1 MRKSVHLLNMNFIN
15 QLYKKFLERPK
26 LILVTLIL
34 IFSFSVYNAKNFQLD
49 ASADSLL
56 LENDPDLNYLRSVNE
71 RYSSEEFFV
80 ITYSPKKKINEE
92 SLKELKK
99 FVDEINNIKWVSK
112 SISVL
117 NAPLFE
123 SSDLPLIEKIKNIQ
137 YIVTPGIEINRAL
150 NELKNSPV
158 YKKLIINEDATTF
171 GIVVY
176 IKDNKEYLSALKT
189 NKNFL
194 DKQQNNKL
202 SEKDL
207 KDFEA
212 HNKIL
217 EKLKKEHNKNLE
229 LYNIEIRSHISK
241 YKNIADINLSG
252 IPMIADDLISFV
264 KKDITVFGSGVF
276 IFIII
281 TLWFIFR
288 DIRWVVFPLLS
299 CFLSIAI
306 MVGMLGYLNW
316 KVTVISS
323 NFISL
328 MLILTMEIN
337 IHYVERYKQLQAEFP
352 KKKENYLAYLT
363 TTKIFTP
370 ILYAVLTTAL
380 AFLSFIFCDIKPVID
395 FGWMMTLGLFISLF
409 VSMILLPYLI
419 IKFKPK
425 ATPIH
430 ESKDSKLAEIF
441 ATIALNQ
448 KLLVLAFS
456 SIILILSIYGMT
468 RLKVENSFINYFD
481 KKTEIYQGMKL
492 IDEKLGG
499 TTPLEIILKFKDS
512 DTKNNKNDDDF
523 FQGSDSNEYKDSYWF
538 TNFRV
543 NNIVN
548 VHQYL
553 ETLPEIGKVLSFYS
567 VLQLGEKINDNKKLG
582 PLEMAILY
590 SKLPEDIKRSIVTPY
605 VSIENNEARISL
617 RIIDSN
623 PNLNRKELLIK
634 IQKDLEEKLKLNK
647 DEFKI
652 TGILVIFNNLLQ
664 SLFDSQIKTLG
675 ITFAGIFILLLILFK
690 SLSWSIVAAIPNF
703 TAALFILGSLGL
715 FNIPLDMMT
724 ITIAS
729 ITVGIAIDNSIHYI
743 YRFREEFKIN
753 KNYKKTIEICHK
765 SVGKAIVNASLTIVF
780 GFSILIFSNFIPSI
794 YFGIF
799 TGLAMLTAMTL
810 VLTLMPQLIA
820 IIKPFKNG

>member
-1 MRKSVHLLNMNFIN
+1 MNFIN

-26 LILVTLIL
+26 LILVALII

-71 RYSSEEFFV
+71 RYSSEDFFV
-80 ITYSPKKKINEE
+80 ITYSPKKRINEE

-189 NKNFL
+189 NKIFL
-194 DKQQNNKL
+194 DKQQNSKL

-207 KDFEA
+207 KEFESQ
-212 HNKIL
+212 NKIL

-229 LYNIEIRSHISK
+229 FYNIEIRSHISK

-288 DIRWVVFPLLS
+288 DIRWVIFPLLS

-430 ESKDSKLAEIF
+430 ESKDSKLAQIF
-441 ATIALNQ
+441 ASIALNQ
-448 KLLVLAFS
+448 RLLVLTLS
-456 SIILILSIYGMT
+456 TIILILSIYGMT

-512 DTKNNKNDDDF
+512 DSKSNKNDDDF

-567 VLQLGEKINDNKKLG
+567 ILQLGEKINDNKKLG

-590 SKLPEDIKRSIVTPY
+590 SKLPDDIKKSIVTPY

-743 YRFREEFKIN
+743 YRFREEYKLN

>member
-1 MRKSVHLLNMNFIN
+1 MNFIN

-26 LILVTLIL
+26 LILITLIL
-34 IFSFSVYNAKNFQLD
+34 ILSFSVYNAKNFQLD

-99 FVDEINNIKWVSK
+99 FVDEISNIKWVSK

-123 SSDLPLIEKIKNIQ
+123 SSDQSLIEKIKNIQ

-158 YKKLIINEDATTF
+158 YKRLIINDDATTF

-176 IKDNKEYLSALKT
+176 IKDNKKYLSALKA
-189 NKNFL
+189 NKDFL

-202 SEKDL
+202 SDKDL
-207 KDFEA
+207 NDFET
-212 HNKIL
+212 HKEIL

-276 IFIII
+276 IFILI

-288 DIRWVVFPLLS
+288 DIRWVIFPLLS

-352 KKKENYLAYLT
+352 KKKENYLTYLT

-370 ILYAVLTTAL
+370 ILYAVLTTVL

-430 ESKDSKLAEIF
+430 ESKDSKIAEVF
-441 ATIALNQ
+441 ASIALNHRF
-448 KLLVLAFS
+448 LVMAFS
-456 SIILILSIYGMT
+456 TIILILSIYGMT

-499 TTPLEIILKFKDS
+499 TTPLEIILKFKDT
-512 DTKNNKNDDDF
+512 DKKNSKNDDEF
-523 FQGSDSNEYKDSYWF
+523 FEGSDSSEYKDSYWF

-543 NNIVN
+543 DNIVN
-548 VHQYL
+548 VHKYL
-553 ETLPEIGKVLSFYS
+553 ESLPEIGKVLSFYS

-590 SKLPEDIKRSIVTPY
+590 SKLPDDIKKSIVTPY

-634 IQKDLEEKLKLNK
+634 IQKDLEEKLKLKK

-715 FNIPLDMMT
+715 FNVPLDMMT

-753 KNYKKTIEICHK
+753 KNYKKTIEICHR

-780 GFSILIFSNFIPSI
+780 GFSILILSNFIPSI

>member
-1 MRKSVHLLNMNFIN
+1 MNFIN

-26 LILVTLIL
+26 LILITLIL
-34 IFSFSVYNAKNFQLD
+34 ILSFSVYNAKNFQLD

-370 ILYAVLTTAL
+370 ILYAVLTTAF

-441 ATIALNQ
+441 ASIALNQ

-512 DTKNNKNDDDF
+512 DSKNNKNDDDF

-780 GFSILIFSNFIPSI
+780 GFSILIFSNFIPTI

>member
-1 MRKSVHLLNMNFIN
+1 MNFIN
-15 QLYKKFLERPK
+15 QIYKKLLEKPKFILFL
-26 LILVTLIL
+26 IVLV
-34 IFSFSVYNAKNFQLD
+34 FSFSVYNAKNFQLD

-71 RYSSEEFFV
+71 RYSSEDFFV
-80 ITYSPKKKINEE
+80 ITYSPKKKINNETIQ
-92 SLKELKK
+92 ELKK
-99 FVDEINNIKWVSK
+99 FVNEIDNIQWVSK
-112 SISVL
+112 TISIL

-123 SSDLPLIEKIKNIQ
+123 SSDQPLIEKINNIQ
-137 YIVTPGIEINRAL
+137 YITTPGIEINRAL
-150 NELKNSPV
+150 NELRNSPV
-158 YKKLIINEDATTF
+158 YKRLIINDDATTF
-171 GIVVY
+171 GIVAY
-176 IKDNKEYLSALKT
+176 IKDNKKYLSALEI

-194 DKQQNNKL
+194 DKQKNKKL
-202 SEKDL
+202 SD
-207 KDFEA
+207 KDFKEFEK
-212 HNKIL
+212 HKLVL
-217 EKLKKEHNKNLE
+217 EQLKREQNKNLE

-276 IFIII
+276 VFIII

-288 DIRWVVFPLLS
+288 DIRWVIFPLLC
-299 CFLSIAI
+299 CFLSISI

-352 KKKENYLAYLT
+352 KKKENFLTYLT
-363 TTKIFTP
+363 TTKILTP

-395 FGWMMTLGLFISLF
+395 FGLMMTLGLFISLF

-425 ATPIH
+425 ASPVH
-430 ESKDSKLAEIF
+430 KSKESKIAKFFE
-441 ATIALNQ
+441 TIAINQ
-448 KLLVLAFS
+448 KFLVLTFS
-456 SIILILSIYGMT
+456 SIIFILSIYGMT

-481 KKTEIYQGMKL
+481 KNTEIYKGMKL

-499 TTPLEIILKFKDS
+499 TTPLDIILKFKES
-512 DTKNNKNDDDF
+512 ESKSTFADDEF
-523 FQGSDSNEYKDSYWF
+523 FQGSSSDEYKDSYWF
-538 TNFRV
+538 TNFRI

-548 VHQYL
+548 VHKYL

-567 VLQLGEKINDNKKLG
+567 VLQLGEKLNDNKKLG
-582 PLEMAILY
+582 PLEMAILH
-590 SKLPEDIKRSIVTPY
+590 SKLPEDIKKNIITPY
-605 VSIENNEARISL
+605 ISIDDNEARISL

-623 PNLNRKELLIK
+623 PELNRKELLIK
-634 IQKDLEEKLKLNK
+634 IQKDLEEKLQLKK
-647 DEFKI
+647 EEFKI

-675 ITFAGIFILLLILFK
+675 ITFAGIFLLLLILFK
-690 SLSWSIVAAIPNF
+690 SFWWSVVAAIPNF
-703 TAALFILGSLGL
+703 TSALFILGSLGL

-729 ITVGIAIDNSIHYI
+729 ISVGIAIDNSIHYI

-753 KNYKKTIEICHK
+753 KNYNRTIQICHRT
-765 SVGKAIVNASLTIVF
+765 VGKAIVNASLTIVF
-780 GFSILIFSNFIPSI
+780 GFSILILSNFIPSI

-810 VLTLMPQLIA
+810 VLTLMPQLIL

>member
-1 MRKSVHLLNMNFIN
+1 MNFIN

-26 LILVTLIL
+26 LILITLIL
-34 IFSFSVYNAKNFQLD
+34 LFSFSIYNAKNFQLD

-71 RYSSEEFFV
+71 RYLSEDFFV

-112 SISVL
+112 TISVL

-123 SSDLPLIEKIKNIQ
+123 SSDQPLIEKINNIQ

-158 YKKLIINEDATTF
+158 YKRLIINDDATTF

-176 IKDNKEYLSALKT
+176 IKDNKKYLSALKT
-189 NKNFL
+189 NKDFL
-194 DKQQNNKL
+194 DKQQDNKL

-207 KDFEA
+207 KEFEN
-212 HNKIL
+212 HKEIL

-229 LYNIEIRSHISK
+229 IYNIEIRSQISK

-276 IFIII
+276 IFILI

-288 DIRWVVFPLLS
+288 DVRWVIFPLLS

-337 IHYVERYKQLQAEFP
+337 IHYVERYKQLQTEFP
-352 KKKENYLAYLT
+352 KKKENYLTYLT

-370 ILYAVLTTAL
+370 ILYAVLTTVL

-425 ATPIH
+425 ATPMH
-430 ESKDSKLAEIF
+430 ESKDSKLAKLF
-441 ATIALNQ
+441 AIIALNHRF
-448 KLLVLAFS
+448 LVLAFS
-456 SIILILSIYGMT
+456 TIILILSIYGMT

-499 TTPLEIILKFKDS
+499 TTPLEIILKFKDL
-512 DTKNNKNDDDF
+512 DNKNTKNDDDF

-548 VHQYL
+548 VHKYL
-553 ETLPEIGKVLSFYS
+553 ESLPEIGKVLSFYS

-590 SKLPEDIKRSIVTPY
+590 SKLPEDIKKSIVTPY

-634 IQKDLEEKLKLNK
+634 IQKDLEEKLKLKK

-652 TGILVIFNNLLQ
+652 TGVLVIFNNLLQ

-675 ITFAGIFILLLILFK
+675 ITFGGIFILLLILFK

-715 FNIPLDMMT
+715 FNVPLDMMT

-780 GFSILIFSNFIPSI
+780 GFSILILSNFIPSI

>member
-1 MRKSVHLLNMNFIN
+1 MNFIN

-26 LILVTLIL
+26 LILITLIL
-34 IFSFSVYNAKNFQLD
+34 LFSFSIYNAKNFQLD

-71 RYSSEEFFV
+71 RYLSEDFFV

-92 SLKELKK
+92 SLKEIKK

-112 SISVL
+112 TISVL

-123 SSDLPLIEKIKNIQ
+123 SSDQPLIEKINNIQ

-158 YKKLIINEDATTF
+158 YKRLIINDDATTF

-176 IKDNKEYLSALKT
+176 IKDNKKYLSALKT
-189 NKNFL
+189 NKDFL

-207 KDFEA
+207 KEFEN
-212 HNKIL
+212 HKEIL

-229 LYNIEIRSHISK
+229 IYNIEIRSQISK

-276 IFIII
+276 IFILI

-288 DIRWVVFPLLS
+288 DIRWVIFPLLS

-337 IHYVERYKQLQAEFP
+337 IHYVERYKQLQTEFP
-352 KKKENYLAYLT
+352 KKKENYLTYLT

-370 ILYAVLTTAL
+370 ILYAVLTTVL

-425 ATPIH
+425 ATPMH
-430 ESKDSKLAEIF
+430 ESKDSKLAKLF
-441 ATIALNQ
+441 AIIALNHRF
-448 KLLVLAFS
+448 LVLAFS
-456 SIILILSIYGMT
+456 TIILILSIYGMT

-499 TTPLEIILKFKDS
+499 TTPLEIILKFKDL
-512 DTKNNKNDDDF
+512 DNKNTKNDDDF

-548 VHQYL
+548 VHKYL
-553 ETLPEIGKVLSFYS
+553 ESLPEIGKVLSFYS

-590 SKLPEDIKRSIVTPY
+590 SKLPEDIKKSIVTPY

-634 IQKDLEEKLKLNK
+634 IQKDLEEKLKLKK

-652 TGILVIFNNLLQ
+652 TGVLVIFNNLLQ

-675 ITFAGIFILLLILFK
+675 ITFGGIFILLLILFK

-715 FNIPLDMMT
+715 FNVPLDMMT

-780 GFSILIFSNFIPSI
+780 GFSILILSNFIPSI

>member
-1 MRKSVHLLNMNFIN
+1 MNFIN

-26 LILVTLIL
+26 LILIALIL

-92 SLKELKK
+92 SLKELRK

-189 NKNFL
+189 NKIFL
-194 DKQQNNKL
+194 DKQQNSKL

-207 KDFEA
+207 KEFESQ
-212 HNKIL
+212 NKIL

-229 LYNIEIRSHISK
+229 FYNIEIRSHILK

-288 DIRWVVFPLLS
+288 DIRWVIFPLLS
-299 CFLSIAI
+299 CLLSIAI

-323 NFISL
+323 NFISI

-352 KKKENYLAYLT
+352 KKKENYLTYLT

-380 AFLSFIFCDIKPVID
+380 AFLSLIFCDIKPVID

-430 ESKDSKLAEIF
+430 ESKESKLAEIF
-441 ATIALNQ
+441 SSIALNQ
-448 KLLVLAFS
+448 RFLVLAFS
-456 SIILILSIYGMT
+456 TIILILSIYGLT
-468 RLKVENSFINYFD
+468 KLKVENSFINYFD

-512 DTKNNKNDDDF
+512 DSKSNKNDDDF
-523 FQGSDSNEYKDSYWF
+523 FQDSDSNEYKDSYWF

-590 SKLPEDIKRSIVTPY
+590 SKLPDDIKKSIVTPY

-634 IQKDLEEKLKLNK
+634 IQKDLEEKLNLNK

-729 ITVGIAIDNSIHYI
+729 ISVGIAIDNSIHYI

>member
-1 MRKSVHLLNMNFIN
+1 MNFIN

-26 LILVTLIL
+26 LILITLIL

-56 LENDPDLNYLRSVNE
+56 LENDPDLNYLRSINE

-92 SLKELKK
+92 SLKELRK

-137 YIVTPGIEINRAL
+137 YIITPGIEINRAL

-189 NKNFL
+189 NKIFL
-194 DKQQNNKL
+194 DKQQNSKL

-207 KDFEA
+207 KEFESQ
-212 HNKIL
+212 NKIL

-229 LYNIEIRSHISK
+229 FYNIEIRSHISK

-252 IPMIADDLISFV
+252 IPMIADDLITFV

-352 KKKENYLAYLT
+352 KKKESYLAYLT

-430 ESKDSKLAEIF
+430 QSKDSKIAEIF
-441 ATIALNQ
+441 ASIAINQ
-448 KLLVLAFS
+448 RVLVLAFS
-456 SIILILSIYGMT
+456 TIILILSIYGMT

-499 TTPLEIILKFKDS
+499 TTPLEIILKFKDTDS
-512 DTKNNKNDDDF
+512 KNNKSDDDF

-543 NNIVN
+543 NKIVN

-590 SKLPEDIKRSIVTPY
+590 SKLPDDIKKSIVTPY

-634 IQKDLEEKLKLNK
+634 IQKDLEEKLNLNK

-729 ITVGIAIDNSIHYI
+729 ISVGIAIDNSIHYI

>member
-1 MRKSVHLLNMNFIN
+1 MN
-15 QLYKKFLERPK
+15 
-26 LILVTLIL
+26 
-34 IFSFSVYNAKNFQLD
+34 
-49 ASADSLL
+49 
-56 LENDPDLNYLRSVNE
+56 
-71 RYSSEEFFV
+71 
-80 ITYSPKKKINEE
+80 
-92 SLKELKK
+92 
-99 FVDEINNIKWVSK
+99 
-112 SISVL
+112 
-117 NAPLFE
+117 
-123 SSDLPLIEKIKNIQ
+123 
-137 YIVTPGIEINRAL
+137 
-150 NELKNSPV
+150 
-158 YKKLIINEDATTF
+158 
-171 GIVVY
+171 
-176 IKDNKEYLSALKT
+176 
-189 NKNFL
+189 
-194 DKQQNNKL
+194 
-202 SEKDL
+202 
-207 KDFEA
+207 DFET
-212 HNKIL
+212 HKEIL

-276 IFIII
+276 IFILI

-288 DIRWVVFPLLS
+288 DIRWVIFPLLS

-352 KKKENYLAYLT
+352 KKKENYLTYLT

-370 ILYAVLTTAL
+370 ILYAVLTTVL

-430 ESKDSKLAEIF
+430 ESKDSKIAEVF
-441 ATIALNQ
+441 ASIALNHRF
-448 KLLVLAFS
+448 LVMAFS
-456 SIILILSIYGMT
+456 TIVLILSIYGMT

-512 DTKNNKNDDDF
+512 DKKSTKNDDDF

-548 VHQYL
+548 VHKYL
-553 ETLPEIGKVLSFYS
+553 ESLPEIGKVLSFYS

-590 SKLPEDIKRSIVTPY
+590 SKLPDDIKKTIVTPY

-634 IQKDLEEKLKLNK
+634 IQKDLEEKLKLKK

-652 TGILVIFNNLLQ
+652 TGVLVIFNNLLQ

-715 FNIPLDMMT
+715 FNVPLDMMT

-753 KNYKKTIEICHK
+753 KNYKKTIEICHR

-780 GFSILIFSNFIPSI
+780 GFSILILSNFIPSI

>member
-1 MRKSVHLLNMNFIN
+1 MNFIN
-15 QLYKKFLERPK
+15 QIYKKLLEKPKFILFL
-26 LILVTLIL
+26 IVLV
-34 IFSFSVYNAKNFQLD
+34 FSFSVYNAKNFQLD

-71 RYSSEEFFV
+71 RYSSEDFFV
-80 ITYSPKKKINEE
+80 ITYSPKKKINNETIQ
-92 SLKELKK
+92 ELKK
-99 FVDEINNIKWVSK
+99 FVNEIDNIQWVSK
-112 SISVL
+112 TISIL

-123 SSDLPLIEKIKNIQ
+123 SSDQPLIEKINNIQ
-137 YIVTPGIEINRAL
+137 YITTPGIEINRAL
-150 NELKNSPV
+150 NELRNSPV
-158 YKKLIINEDATTF
+158 YKRLIINDDATTF
-171 GIVVY
+171 GIVAY
-176 IKDNKEYLSALKT
+176 IKDNKKYLSALEI

-194 DKQQNNKL
+194 DKQKNKKL
-202 SEKDL
+202 SD
-207 KDFEA
+207 KDFKEFEK
-212 HNKIL
+212 HKLVL
-217 EKLKKEHNKNLE
+217 EQLKREQNKNLE

-276 IFIII
+276 VFIII

-288 DIRWVVFPLLS
+288 DIRWVIFPLLS
-299 CFLSIAI
+299 CFLSISI

-352 KKKENYLAYLT
+352 KKKENFLTYLT
-363 TTKIFTP
+363 TTKILTP

-395 FGWMMTLGLFISLF
+395 FGLMMTLGLFISLF

-425 ATPIH
+425 ASPVH
-430 ESKDSKLAEIF
+430 KSKESKIAKFFE
-441 ATIALNQ
+441 TIAINQ
-448 KLLVLAFS
+448 KFLVLTFS
-456 SIILILSIYGMT
+456 SIIFILSIYGMT

-481 KKTEIYQGMKL
+481 KNTEIYKGLKL

-499 TTPLEIILKFKDS
+499 TTPLDIILKFKES
-512 DTKNNKNDDDF
+512 ESKSTFADDEF
-523 FQGSDSNEYKDSYWF
+523 FQGSSSDEYKDSYWF
-538 TNFRV
+538 TNFRI

-548 VHQYL
+548 VHKYL

-567 VLQLGEKINDNKKLG
+567 VLQLGEKLNDNKKLG
-582 PLEMAILY
+582 PLEMAILH
-590 SKLPEDIKRSIVTPY
+590 SKLPEDIKKNIITPY
-605 VSIENNEARISL
+605 ISIDDNEARISL

-623 PNLNRKELLIK
+623 PELNRKELLIK
-634 IQKDLEEKLKLNK
+634 IQKDLEEKLQLKK
-647 DEFKI
+647 EEFKI

-675 ITFAGIFILLLILFK
+675 ITFAGIFLLLLILFK
-690 SLSWSIVAAIPNF
+690 SFWWSVVAAIPNF

-729 ITVGIAIDNSIHYI
+729 ISVGIAIDNSIHYI

-753 KNYKKTIEICHK
+753 KNYNRTIQICHRT
-765 SVGKAIVNASLTIVF
+765 VGKAIVNASLTIVF
-780 GFSILIFSNFIPSI
+780 GFSILILSNFIPSI

-810 VLTLMPQLIA
+810 VLTLMPQLIL

>member
-1 MRKSVHLLNMNFIN
+1 MNFIN

-80 ITYSPKKKINEE
+80 ITYSPKKKINAE

-150 NELKNSPV
+150 DELKNSPV

-189 NKNFL
+189 NKDFL

-229 LYNIEIRSHISK
+229 FYNIKIRSHISK

-288 DIRWVVFPLLS
+288 DIRWVIFPLLS
-299 CFLSIAI
+299 CLLSIAI

-323 NFISL
+323 NFISI

-352 KKKENYLAYLT
+352 KKKENYLTYLT

-380 AFLSFIFCDIKPVID
+380 AFLSLIFCDIKPVID

-430 ESKDSKLAEIF
+430 ESKESKLAQIF
-441 ATIALNQ
+441 CSIGLNQ
-448 KLLVLAFS
+448 RFLVLAFS
-456 SIILILSIYGMT
+456 SIILILSIYGLT

-512 DTKNNKNDDDF
+512 DSKSNKNDDDF

-590 SKLPEDIKRSIVTPY
+590 SKLPDDIKKSIVTPY

-675 ITFAGIFILLLILFK
+675 ITFAGIFILLIILFK

-743 YRFREEFKIN
+743 YRFREEYKLN

>member
-1 MRKSVHLLNMNFIN
+1 MNFIN
-15 QLYKKFLERPK
+15 QIYKKLLEKPKFILFL
-26 LILVTLIL
+26 IVLV
-34 IFSFSVYNAKNFQLD
+34 FSFSVYNAKNFQLD

-71 RYSSEEFFV
+71 RYSSEDFFV
-80 ITYSPKKKINEE
+80 ITYSPKKKINNETIQ
-92 SLKELKK
+92 ELKK
-99 FVDEINNIKWVSK
+99 FVNEIDNIQWVSK
-112 SISVL
+112 TISIL

-123 SSDLPLIEKIKNIQ
+123 SSDQPLIEKINNIQ
-137 YIVTPGIEINRAL
+137 YITTPGIEINRAL
-150 NELKNSPV
+150 NELRNSPV
-158 YKKLIINEDATTF
+158 YKRLIINDDATTF
-171 GIVVY
+171 GIVAY
-176 IKDNKEYLSALKT
+176 IKDNKKYLSALEI

-194 DKQQNNKL
+194 DKQKNKKL
-202 SEKDL
+202 SD
-207 KDFEA
+207 KDFKEFEK
-212 HNKIL
+212 HKLVL
-217 EKLKKEHNKNLE
+217 EQLKREQNKNLE

-276 IFIII
+276 VFIII

-288 DIRWVVFPLLS
+288 DIRWVIFPLLS
-299 CFLSIAI
+299 CFLSISI

-352 KKKENYLAYLT
+352 KKKENFLTYLT
-363 TTKIFTP
+363 TTKILTP

-395 FGWMMTLGLFISLF
+395 FGLMMTLGLFISLF

-425 ATPIH
+425 ASPIH
-430 ESKDSKLAEIF
+430 KSKESKIAKFFE
-441 ATIALNQ
+441 TIAINQ
-448 KLLVLAFS
+448 KFLVLTFS
-456 SIILILSIYGMT
+456 SIIFILSIYGMT

-481 KKTEIYQGMKL
+481 KNTEIYKGMKL

-499 TTPLEIILKFKDS
+499 TTPLDIILKFKES
-512 DTKNNKNDDDF
+512 ESKSTFADDEF
-523 FQGSDSNEYKDSYWF
+523 FQGSSSDEYKDSYWF
-538 TNFRV
+538 TNFRI

-548 VHQYL
+548 VHKYL

-567 VLQLGEKINDNKKLG
+567 VLQLGEKLNDNKKLG
-582 PLEMAILY
+582 PLEMAILH
-590 SKLPEDIKRSIVTPY
+590 SKLPEDIKKNIITPY
-605 VSIENNEARISL
+605 ISIDDNEARISL

-623 PNLNRKELLIK
+623 PELNRKELLIK
-634 IQKDLEEKLKLNK
+634 IQKDLEEKLQLKK
-647 DEFKI
+647 EEFKI

-675 ITFAGIFILLLILFK
+675 ITFAGIFLLLLILFK
-690 SLSWSIVAAIPNF
+690 SFWWSVVAAIPNF

-729 ITVGIAIDNSIHYI
+729 ISVGIAIDNSIHYI

-753 KNYKKTIEICHK
+753 KNYNRTIQICHRT
-765 SVGKAIVNASLTIVF
+765 VGKAIVNASLTIVF
-780 GFSILIFSNFIPSI
+780 GFSILILSNFIPSI

-810 VLTLMPQLIA
+810 VLTLMPQLIL

>member
-1 MRKSVHLLNMNFIN
+1 MNFIN

-26 LILVTLIL
+26 LILITLIL
-34 IFSFSVYNAKNFQLD
+34 LFSFSIYNAKNFQLD

-71 RYSSEEFFV
+71 RYLSEDFFV

-112 SISVL
+112 TISVL

-123 SSDLPLIEKIKNIQ
+123 SSDQPLIEKINNIQ

-158 YKKLIINEDATTF
+158 YKRLIINDDATTF

-176 IKDNKEYLSALKT
+176 IKDNKKYLSALKT
-189 NKNFL
+189 NKDFL

-207 KDFEA
+207 KEFEN
-212 HNKIL
+212 HKEIL

-229 LYNIEIRSHISK
+229 IYNIEIRSQISK

-276 IFIII
+276 IFILI

-288 DIRWVVFPLLS
+288 DVRWVIFPLLS

-337 IHYVERYKQLQAEFP
+337 IHYVERYKQLQTEFP
-352 KKKENYLAYLT
+352 KKKENYLTYLT

-370 ILYAVLTTAL
+370 ILYAVLTTVL

-425 ATPIH
+425 ATPMH
-430 ESKDSKLAEIF
+430 ESKDSKLAKIF
-441 ATIALNQ
+441 ASIALNHRF
-448 KLLVLAFS
+448 LVLAFS
-456 SIILILSIYGMT
+456 TIILILSIYGMT

-499 TTPLEIILKFKDS
+499 TTPLEIILKFKDL
-512 DTKNNKNDDDF
+512 DNKNTKNDDDF

-548 VHQYL
+548 VHKYL
-553 ETLPEIGKVLSFYS
+553 ESLPEIGKVLSFYS

-590 SKLPEDIKRSIVTPY
+590 SKLPEDIKKSIVTPY

-634 IQKDLEEKLKLNK
+634 IQKDLEEKLKLKK

-652 TGILVIFNNLLQ
+652 TGVLVIFNNLLQ

-675 ITFAGIFILLLILFK
+675 ITFGGIFILLLILFK

-715 FNIPLDMMT
+715 FNVPLDMMT

-753 KNYKKTIEICHK
+753 KNYKKTIEICHR

-780 GFSILIFSNFIPSI
+780 GFSILILSNFIPSI

>member
-1 MRKSVHLLNMNFIN
+1 MNFIN
-15 QLYKKFLERPK
+15 QIYKKLLEKPKFILFL
-26 LILVTLIL
+26 IVLV
-34 IFSFSVYNAKNFQLD
+34 FSFSVYNAKNFQLD

-71 RYSSEEFFV
+71 RYSSEDFFV
-80 ITYSPKKKINEE
+80 ITYSPKKKINNETIQ
-92 SLKELKK
+92 ELKK
-99 FVDEINNIKWVSK
+99 FVNEIDNILWVSK
-112 SISVL
+112 TISIL

-123 SSDLPLIEKIKNIQ
+123 SSDQPLIEKINNIQ
-137 YIVTPGIEINRAL
+137 YITTPGIEINRAL
-150 NELKNSPV
+150 NELRNSPV
-158 YKKLIINEDATTF
+158 YKRLIINDDATTF
-171 GIVVY
+171 GIVAY
-176 IKDNKEYLSALKT
+176 IKDNKKYLSALEI

-194 DKQQNNKL
+194 DKQKNKKL
-202 SEKDL
+202 SD
-207 KDFEA
+207 KDFKEFEK
-212 HNKIL
+212 HKLVL
-217 EKLKKEHNKNLE
+217 EQLKREQNKNLE

-276 IFIII
+276 VFIII

-288 DIRWVVFPLLS
+288 DIRWVIFPLLS
-299 CFLSIAI
+299 CFLSISI

-352 KKKENYLAYLT
+352 KKKENFLTYLT
-363 TTKIFTP
+363 TTKILTP

-395 FGWMMTLGLFISLF
+395 FGLMMTLGLFISLF

-425 ATPIH
+425 ASPVH
-430 ESKDSKLAEIF
+430 KSKESKIAKFFE
-441 ATIALNQ
+441 TIAINQ
-448 KLLVLAFS
+448 KFLVLTFS
-456 SIILILSIYGMT
+456 SIIFILSIYGMT

-481 KKTEIYQGMKL
+481 KNTEIYKGMKL

-499 TTPLEIILKFKDS
+499 TTPLDIILKFKES
-512 DTKNNKNDDDF
+512 ESKSTFADDEF
-523 FQGSDSNEYKDSYWF
+523 FQGSSSDEYKDSYWF
-538 TNFRV
+538 TNFRI

-548 VHQYL
+548 VHKYL

-567 VLQLGEKINDNKKLG
+567 VLQLGEKLNDNKKLG
-582 PLEMAILY
+582 PLEMAILH
-590 SKLPEDIKRSIVTPY
+590 SKLPEDIKKNIITPY
-605 VSIENNEARISL
+605 ISIDDNEARISL

-623 PNLNRKELLIK
+623 PELNRKELLIK
-634 IQKDLEEKLKLNK
+634 IQKDLEEKLQLKK
-647 DEFKI
+647 EEFKI

-675 ITFAGIFILLLILFK
+675 ITFAGIFLLLLILFK
-690 SLSWSIVAAIPNF
+690 SFWWSVVAAIPNF

-729 ITVGIAIDNSIHYI
+729 ISVGIAIDNSIHYI

-753 KNYKKTIEICHK
+753 KNYNRTIQICHRT
-765 SVGKAIVNASLTIVF
+765 VGKAIVNASLTIVF
-780 GFSILIFSNFIPSI
+780 GFSILILSNFIPSI

-810 VLTLMPQLIA
+810 VLTLMPQLIL

>member
-1 MRKSVHLLNMNFIN
+1 MNFIN
-15 QLYKKFLERPK
+15 QLYKKFLEKPK
-26 LILVTLIL
+26 LILITLIL
-34 IFSFSVYNAKNFQLD
+34 LFSFSIYNAKNFQLD

-80 ITYSPKKKINEE
+80 ITYTPKKKINEE
-92 SLKELKK
+92 SLGELKK

-123 SSDLPLIEKIKNIQ
+123 SSDQPLIEKIKNIQ

-158 YKKLIINEDATTF
+158 YKRLIINDDASTF

-207 KDFEA
+207 KDFDSHKE
-212 HNKIL
+212 IL

-276 IFIII
+276 IFILI

-288 DIRWVVFPLLS
+288 DVRWVIFPLLS

-352 KKKENYLAYLT
+352 KKKESYLAYLT

-409 VSMILLPYLI
+409 ISMILLPYLI

-441 ATIALNQ
+441 ASIAINQ
-448 KLLVLAFS
+448 KFLVLAFS
-456 SIILILSIYGMT
+456 TVILILSIYGMT

-499 TTPLEIILKFKDS
+499 TTPLEIILKFKDAEN
-512 DTKNNKNDDDF
+512 KNNKNDDDF
-523 FQGSDSNEYKDSYWF
+523 FQGSDSDEYKDSYWF

-548 VHQYL
+548 VHKYL
-553 ETLPEIGKVLSFYS
+553 ESLPEIGKVLSFYS
-567 VLQLGEKINDNKKLG
+567 ILQLGEKINDNKKLG

-590 SKLPEDIKRSIVTPY
+590 SKLPDDIKKSIVTPY
-605 VSIENNEARISL
+605 VSIENNEARVSL

-634 IQKDLEEKLKLNK
+634 IQKDLEEKLNLKK
-647 DEFKI
+647 EEFKI

-743 YRFREEFKIN
+743 YRFREEFKLN
-753 KNYKKTIEICHK
+753 KNYKKTVQICHRT
-765 SVGKAIVNASLTIVF
+765 VGKAIVNASLTIVF
-780 GFSILIFSNFIPSI
+780 GFSILILSNFIPSI

-810 VLTLMPQLIA
+810 VLTLMPQLIS

>member
-1 MRKSVHLLNMNFIN
+1 MNFIN

-26 LILVTLIL
+26 LILIALIL

-92 SLKELKK
+92 SLKELRK

-176 IKDNKEYLSALKT
+176 IKDNKEYLSALKA
-189 NKNFL
+189 NKIFL
-194 DKQQNNKL
+194 DKQQNSKL

-207 KDFEA
+207 KEFESQ
-212 HNKIL
+212 NKIL

-229 LYNIEIRSHISK
+229 FYNIEIRSHISK

-299 CFLSIAI
+299 CLLSIAI

-323 NFISL
+323 NFISI

-352 KKKENYLAYLT
+352 KKKENYLTYLT

-380 AFLSFIFCDIKPVID
+380 AFLSLIFCDIKPVID

-430 ESKDSKLAEIF
+430 ESKESKLAEIF
-441 ATIALNQ
+441 SSIALNQ
-448 KLLVLAFS
+448 RFLVLAFS
-456 SIILILSIYGMT
+456 TIILILSIYGLT
-468 RLKVENSFINYFD
+468 KLKVENSFINYFD

-512 DTKNNKNDDDF
+512 DSKSNKNDDDF
-523 FQGSDSNEYKDSYWF
+523 FQDSDSNEYKDSYWF

-590 SKLPEDIKRSIVTPY
+590 SKLPDDIKKSIVTPY

-634 IQKDLEEKLKLNK
+634 IQKDLEEKLNLNK

-729 ITVGIAIDNSIHYI
+729 ISVGIAIDNSIHYI

>member
-1 MRKSVHLLNMNFIN
+1 MNFIN

-80 ITYSPKKKINEE
+80 ITYSPKKKVNAE

-150 NELKNSPV
+150 DELKNSPV

-189 NKNFL
+189 NKDFL

-229 LYNIEIRSHISK
+229 FYNIEIRSHISK

-252 IPMIADDLISFV
+252 IPMIADDLISFI

-288 DIRWVVFPLLS
+288 DIRWVIFPLLS
-299 CFLSIAI
+299 CLLSIAI

-323 NFISL
+323 NFISI

-352 KKKENYLAYLT
+352 KKKENYLTYLT

-380 AFLSFIFCDIKPVID
+380 AFLSLIFCDIKPVID

-430 ESKDSKLAEIF
+430 ESKESKLAEIF
-441 ATIALNQ
+441 SSIALNQ
-448 KLLVLAFS
+448 RFLVLAFS
-456 SIILILSIYGMT
+456 TIILILSIYGLT
-468 RLKVENSFINYFD
+468 KLKVENSFINYFD

-512 DTKNNKNDDDF
+512 DSKSNKNDDDF
-523 FQGSDSNEYKDSYWF
+523 FQDSDSNEYKDSYWF

-590 SKLPEDIKRSIVTPY
+590 SKLPDDIKKSIVTPY

-634 IQKDLEEKLKLNK
+634 IQKDLEEKLNLNK

-729 ITVGIAIDNSIHYI
+729 ISVGIAIDNSIHYI

>member
-1 MRKSVHLLNMNFIN
+1 MNFIN
-15 QLYKKFLERPK
+15 LLYKKFLERPK
-26 LILVTLIL
+26 LILITIIL

-56 LENDPDLNYLRSVNE
+56 LENDPDLNYLRAVNE

-123 SSDLPLIEKIKNIQ
+123 SSDQPLIEKIKNIQ

-158 YKKLIINEDATTF
+158 YKRLIINDDATTF

-207 KDFEA
+207 KDFEL
-212 HNKIL
+212 HKEIL

-229 LYNIEIRSHISK
+229 LYNIQIRSHISK

-276 IFIII
+276 IFILI

-288 DIRWVVFPLLS
+288 DIRWVIFPLLS

-370 ILYAVLTTAL
+370 ILYAVLTTVL

-441 ATIALNQ
+441 ASIAINQ
-448 KLLVLAFS
+448 KFLVLAFS
-456 SIILILSIYGMT
+456 TIILLLSIYGMT
-468 RLKVENSFINYFD
+468 KLKVENSFINYFD

-499 TTPLEIILKFKDS
+499 TTPLEIILKFKDVEN
-512 DTKNNKNDDDF
+512 KNNKNDDDF

-548 VHQYL
+548 VHKYL
-553 ETLPEIGKVLSFYS
+553 ESLPEIGKVLSFYS
-567 VLQLGEKINDNKKLG
+567 ILQLGEKINDNKKLG
-582 PLEMAILY
+582 PLEMAIMHT
-590 SKLPEDIKRSIVTPY
+590 KLPDDIKKSIVTPY

-634 IQKDLEEKLKLNK
+634 IQKDLEEKLNLKK

-652 TGILVIFNNLLQ
+652 TGVLVIFNNLLQ

-715 FNIPLDMMT
+715 FNVPLDMMT

-743 YRFREEFKIN
+743 YRFREEFKVN
-753 KNYKKTIEICHK
+753 KNYKKTIQICHR
-765 SVGKAIVNASLTIVF
+765 SVGKAIINASLTIVF
-780 GFSILIFSNFIPSI
+780 GFSILILSNFIPSI

>member
-1 MRKSVHLLNMNFIN
+1 MNFIN

-80 ITYSPKKKINEE
+80 ITYSPKKKVNAE

-150 NELKNSPV
+150 DELKNSPV

-189 NKNFL
+189 NKDFL

-229 LYNIEIRSHISK
+229 FYNIEIRSHISK

-352 KKKENYLAYLT
+352 KKKENYLTYLT

-441 ATIALNQ
+441 ASIALNQ
-448 KLLVLAFS
+448 RLLVLTLS
-456 SIILILSIYGMT
+456 TIILILSIYGLT

-512 DTKNNKNDDDF
+512 DSKSNKSDDDF

-590 SKLPEDIKRSIVTPY
+590 SKLPDDIKKSIVTPY

-743 YRFREEFKIN
+743 YRFREEYKLN

>member
-1 MRKSVHLLNMNFIN
+1 MNFIN

-80 ITYSPKKKINEE
+80 ITYSPKKKVNAE

-150 NELKNSPV
+150 DELKNSPV

-176 IKDNKEYLSALKT
+176 IKDNKEYLSALKK
-189 NKNFL
+189 NKDFL

-207 KDFEA
+207 KEFEA

-229 LYNIEIRSHISK
+229 FYNIEIRSHISK

-441 ATIALNQ
+441 ASIALNQ

-456 SIILILSIYGMT
+456 TIILILSIYGMT

-512 DTKNNKNDDDF
+512 DSKNNKNDDDF

-553 ETLPEIGKVLSFYS
+553 ESLPEIGKVLSFYS
-567 VLQLGEKINDNKKLG
+567 ILQLGEKINDNKKLG

-743 YRFREEFKIN
+743 YRFREEFKIS

-780 GFSILIFSNFIPSI
+780 GFSILIFSNFIPTI

>member
-1 MRKSVHLLNMNFIN
+1 
-15 QLYKKFLERPK
+15 
-26 LILVTLIL
+26 
-34 IFSFSVYNAKNFQLD
+34 
-49 ASADSLL
+49 
-56 LENDPDLNYLRSVNE
+56 
-71 RYSSEEFFV
+71 
-80 ITYSPKKKINEE
+80 
-92 SLKELKK
+92 
-99 FVDEINNIKWVSK
+99 
-112 SISVL
+112 
-117 NAPLFE
+117 
-123 SSDLPLIEKIKNIQ
+123 
-137 YIVTPGIEINRAL
+137 
-150 NELKNSPV
+150 
-158 YKKLIINEDATTF
+158 
-171 GIVVY
+171 
-176 IKDNKEYLSALKT
+176 
-189 NKNFL
+189 
-194 DKQQNNKL
+194 
-202 SEKDL
+202 
-207 KDFEA
+207 
-212 HNKIL
+212 
-217 EKLKKEHNKNLE
+217 
-229 LYNIEIRSHISK
+229 
-241 YKNIADINLSG
+241 
-252 IPMIADDLISFV
+252 MIADDLISFV

-276 IFIII
+276 IFILI

-288 DIRWVVFPLLS
+288 DVRWVIFPLLS

-337 IHYVERYKQLQAEFP
+337 IHYVERYKQLQTEFP
-352 KKKENYLAYLT
+352 KKKENYLTYLT

-370 ILYAVLTTAL
+370 ILYAVLTTVL

-425 ATPIH
+425 ATPMH
-430 ESKDSKLAEIF
+430 ESKDSKLAKLF
-441 ATIALNQ
+441 AIIALNHRF
-448 KLLVLAFS
+448 LVLAFS
-456 SIILILSIYGMT
+456 TIILILSIYGMT

-499 TTPLEIILKFKDS
+499 TTPLEIILKFKDL
-512 DTKNNKNDDDF
+512 DNKNTKNDDDF

-548 VHQYL
+548 VHKYL
-553 ETLPEIGKVLSFYS
+553 ESLPEIGKVLSFYS

-590 SKLPEDIKRSIVTPY
+590 SKLPEDIKKSIVTPY

-634 IQKDLEEKLKLNK
+634 IQKDLEEKLKLKK

-652 TGILVIFNNLLQ
+652 TGVLVIFNNLLQ

-675 ITFAGIFILLLILFK
+675 ITFGGIFILLLILFK

-715 FNIPLDMMT
+715 FNVPLDMMT

-780 GFSILIFSNFIPSI
+780 GFSILILSNFIPSI

>member
-1 MRKSVHLLNMNFIN
+1 MNFIN
-15 QLYKKFLERPK
+15 QIYKKLLEKPKFILFL
-26 LILVTLIL
+26 IVLV
-34 IFSFSVYNAKNFQLD
+34 FSFSVYNAKNFQLD

-71 RYSSEEFFV
+71 RYSSEDFFV
-80 ITYSPKKKINEE
+80 ITYSPKKKINNETIQ
-92 SLKELKK
+92 ELKK
-99 FVDEINNIKWVSK
+99 FVNEIDNIRWVSK
-112 SISVL
+112 TISIL

-123 SSDLPLIEKIKNIQ
+123 SSDQPLIEKINNIQ
-137 YIVTPGIEINRAL
+137 YITTPGIEINRAL
-150 NELKNSPV
+150 NELRNSPV
-158 YKKLIINEDATTF
+158 YKRLIINDDATTF
-171 GIVVY
+171 GIVAY
-176 IKDNKEYLSALKT
+176 IKDNKKYLSALEI

-194 DKQQNNKL
+194 DKQKNKKL
-202 SEKDL
+202 SD
-207 KDFEA
+207 KDFKEFEK
-212 HNKIL
+212 HKLVL
-217 EKLKKEHNKNLE
+217 EQLKREQNKNLE

-276 IFIII
+276 VFIII

-288 DIRWVVFPLLS
+288 DIRWVIFPLLS
-299 CFLSIAI
+299 CFLSISI

-352 KKKENYLAYLT
+352 KKKENFLTYLT
-363 TTKIFTP
+363 TTKILTP

-395 FGWMMTLGLFISLF
+395 FGLMMTLGLFISLF

-425 ATPIH
+425 ASPVH
-430 ESKDSKLAEIF
+430 KSKESKIAKFFE
-441 ATIALNQ
+441 TIAINQ
-448 KLLVLAFS
+448 KFLVLTFS
-456 SIILILSIYGMT
+456 SIIFILSIYGMT
-468 RLKVENSFINYFD
+468 KLKVENSFINYFD
-481 KKTEIYQGMKL
+481 KNTEIYKGMKL

-499 TTPLEIILKFKDS
+499 TTPLDIILKFKES
-512 DTKNNKNDDDF
+512 ESKSTFADDEF
-523 FQGSDSNEYKDSYWF
+523 FQGSSSDEYKDSYWF
-538 TNFRV
+538 TNFRI

-548 VHQYL
+548 VHKYL

-567 VLQLGEKINDNKKLG
+567 VLQLGEKLNDNKKLG
-582 PLEMAILY
+582 PLEMAILH
-590 SKLPEDIKRSIVTPY
+590 SKLPEDIKKNIITPY
-605 VSIENNEARISL
+605 ISIDDNEARISL

-623 PNLNRKELLIK
+623 PELNRKELLIK
-634 IQKDLEEKLKLNK
+634 IQKDLEEKLQLKK
-647 DEFKI
+647 EEFKI

-675 ITFAGIFILLLILFK
+675 ITFAGIFLLLLILFK
-690 SLSWSIVAAIPNF
+690 SFWWSVVAAIPNF

-729 ITVGIAIDNSIHYI
+729 ISVGIAIDNSIHYI

-753 KNYKKTIEICHK
+753 KNYNRTIQICHRT
-765 SVGKAIVNASLTIVF
+765 VGKAIVNASLTIVF
-780 GFSILIFSNFIPSI
+780 GFSILILSNFIPSI

-810 VLTLMPQLIA
+810 VLTLMPQLIL

>member
-1 MRKSVHLLNMNFIN
+1 MNFIN
-15 QLYKKFLERPK
+15 QIYKKLLEKPKFILFL
-26 LILVTLIL
+26 IVLV
-34 IFSFSVYNAKNFQLD
+34 FSFSVYNAKNFQLD

-71 RYSSEEFFV
+71 RYSSEDFFV
-80 ITYSPKKKINEE
+80 ITYSPKKKINNETIQ
-92 SLKELKK
+92 ELKK
-99 FVDEINNIKWVSK
+99 FVNEIDNIQWVSK
-112 SISVL
+112 TISIL

-123 SSDLPLIEKIKNIQ
+123 SSDQPLIEKINNIQ
-137 YIVTPGIEINRAL
+137 YITTPGIEINRAL
-150 NELKNSPV
+150 NELRNSPV
-158 YKKLIINEDATTF
+158 YKRLIINDDATTF
-171 GIVVY
+171 GIVAY
-176 IKDNKEYLSALKT
+176 IKDNKKYLSALEL

-194 DKQQNNKL
+194 DKQKNKKL
-202 SEKDL
+202 SD
-207 KDFEA
+207 KDFKEFEK
-212 HNKIL
+212 HKLVL
-217 EKLKKEHNKNLE
+217 EQLKREQNKNLE

-276 IFIII
+276 VFIII

-288 DIRWVVFPLLS
+288 DIRWVIFPLLS
-299 CFLSIAI
+299 CFLSISI

-352 KKKENYLAYLT
+352 KKKENFLTYLT
-363 TTKIFTP
+363 TTKILTP

-395 FGWMMTLGLFISLF
+395 FGLMMTLGLFISLF

-425 ATPIH
+425 ASPVH
-430 ESKDSKLAEIF
+430 KSKESKIAKFFE
-441 ATIALNQ
+441 TIAINQ
-448 KLLVLAFS
+448 KFLVLTFS
-456 SIILILSIYGMT
+456 SIIFILSIYGMT

-481 KKTEIYQGMKL
+481 KNTEIYKGMKL

-499 TTPLEIILKFKDS
+499 TTPLDIILKFKES
-512 DTKNNKNDDDF
+512 ESKSTFADDEF
-523 FQGSDSNEYKDSYWF
+523 FQGSSSDEYKDSYWF
-538 TNFRV
+538 TNFRI

-548 VHQYL
+548 VHKYL

-567 VLQLGEKINDNKKLG
+567 VLQLGEKLNDNKKLG
-582 PLEMAILY
+582 PLEMAILH
-590 SKLPEDIKRSIVTPY
+590 SKLPEDIKKNIITPY
-605 VSIENNEARISL
+605 ISIDDNEARISL

-623 PNLNRKELLIK
+623 PELNRKELLIK
-634 IQKDLEEKLKLNK
+634 IQKDLEEKLQLKK
-647 DEFKI
+647 EEFKI

-675 ITFAGIFILLLILFK
+675 ITFAGIFLLLLILFK
-690 SLSWSIVAAIPNF
+690 SFWWSVVAAIPNF

-729 ITVGIAIDNSIHYI
+729 ISVGIAIDNSNHYI

-753 KNYKKTIEICHK
+753 KNYNRTIQICHRT
-765 SVGKAIVNASLTIVF
+765 VGKAIVNASLTIVF
-780 GFSILIFSNFIPSI
+780 GFSILILSNFIPSI

-810 VLTLMPQLIA
+810 VLTLMPQLIL
-820 IIKPFKNG
+820 IFKPFKNG

>member
-1 MRKSVHLLNMNFIN
+1 MNFIN

-26 LILVTLIL
+26 LILITLIL
-34 IFSFSVYNAKNFQLD
+34 LFSFSIYNAKNFQLD

-71 RYSSEEFFV
+71 RYLSEDFFV
-80 ITYSPKKKINEE
+80 ITYSPKKKNNEE

-112 SISVL
+112 TISVL

-123 SSDLPLIEKIKNIQ
+123 SSDQPLIEKINNIQ

-158 YKKLIINEDATTF
+158 YKRLIINDDATTF

-176 IKDNKEYLSALKT
+176 IKDNKKYLSALKK
-189 NKNFL
+189 NKDFL

-207 KDFEA
+207 KEFEN
-212 HNKIL
+212 HKEIL

-229 LYNIEIRSHISK
+229 IYNIEIRSQISK

-252 IPMIADDLISFV
+252 IPRIADDLISFV

-276 IFIII
+276 IFILI

-288 DIRWVVFPLLS
+288 DVRWVIFPLLS

-337 IHYVERYKQLQAEFP
+337 IHYVERYKQLQTEFP
-352 KKKENYLAYLT
+352 KKKENYLTYLT

-370 ILYAVLTTAL
+370 ILYAVLTTVL

-425 ATPIH
+425 ATPMH
-430 ESKDSKLAEIF
+430 ESKDSKLAKLF
-441 ATIALNQ
+441 AIIALNHRF
-448 KLLVLAFS
+448 LVLAFS
-456 SIILILSIYGMT
+456 TIILILSIYGMT

-499 TTPLEIILKFKDS
+499 TTPLEIILKFKDL
-512 DTKNNKNDDDF
+512 DNKNNKNDDDF

-548 VHQYL
+548 VHKYL
-553 ETLPEIGKVLSFYS
+553 ESLPEIGKVLSFYS

-590 SKLPEDIKRSIVTPY
+590 SKLPEDIKKSIVTPY

-634 IQKDLEEKLKLNK
+634 IQKDLEEKLKLKK

-652 TGILVIFNNLLQ
+652 TGVLVIFNNLLQ

-675 ITFAGIFILLLILFK
+675 ITFGGIFILLLILFK

-715 FNIPLDMMT
+715 FNVPLDMMT

-780 GFSILIFSNFIPSI
+780 GFSILILSNFIPSI

>member
-1 MRKSVHLLNMNFIN
+1 MNFIN

-229 LYNIEIRSHISK
+229 FYNIEIRSHISK

-441 ATIALNQ
+441 ASIALNQ
-448 KLLVLAFS
+448 RLLVLAFS
-456 SIILILSIYGMT
+456 TIILILSIYGLT

-512 DTKNNKNDDDF
+512 DSKSNKNDDDF

-553 ETLPEIGKVLSFYS
+553 ESLPEIGKVLSFYS
-567 VLQLGEKINDNKKLG
+567 ILQLGEKINDNKKLG

-590 SKLPEDIKRSIVTPY
+590 SKLPDDIKKSIVTPY

>member
-1 MRKSVHLLNMNFIN
+1 MNFIN

-26 LILVTLIL
+26 LILITLIL
-34 IFSFSVYNAKNFQLD
+34 LFSFSIYNAKNFQLD

-71 RYSSEEFFV
+71 RYLSEDFFV

-112 SISVL
+112 TISVL

-123 SSDLPLIEKIKNIQ
+123 SSDQPLIEKINNIQ

-158 YKKLIINEDATTF
+158 YKRLIINDDATTF

-176 IKDNKEYLSALKT
+176 IKDNKKYLSALKT
-189 NKNFL
+189 NKDFL

-207 KDFEA
+207 KEFEN
-212 HNKIL
+212 HKEIL

-229 LYNIEIRSHISK
+229 IYNIEIRSQISK

-276 IFIII
+276 IFILI

-288 DIRWVVFPLLS
+288 DIRWVIFPLLS

-337 IHYVERYKQLQAEFP
+337 IHYVERYKQLQIEFP
-352 KKKENYLAYLT
+352 KKKENYLTYLT

-370 ILYAVLTTAL
+370 ILYAVLTTVL

-425 ATPIH
+425 ATPMH
-430 ESKDSKLAEIF
+430 ESKDSKLAKIF
-441 ATIALNQ
+441 ASIALNHRF
-448 KLLVLAFS
+448 LVLAFS
-456 SIILILSIYGMT
+456 TIILILSIYGMT

-499 TTPLEIILKFKDS
+499 TTPLEIILKFKDL
-512 DTKNNKNDDDF
+512 DNKNTKNDDDF

-548 VHQYL
+548 VHKYL
-553 ETLPEIGKVLSFYS
+553 ESLPEIGKVLSFYS

-590 SKLPEDIKRSIVTPY
+590 SKLPEDIKKSIVTPY

-634 IQKDLEEKLKLNK
+634 IQKDLEEKLKLKK

-652 TGILVIFNNLLQ
+652 TGVLVIFNNLLQ

-675 ITFAGIFILLLILFK
+675 ITFGGIFILLLILFK

-715 FNIPLDMMT
+715 FNVPLDMMT

-753 KNYKKTIEICHK
+753 KNYKKTIEICHR

-780 GFSILIFSNFIPSI
+780 GFSILILSNFIPSI

>member
-1 MRKSVHLLNMNFIN
+1 MNFIN

-370 ILYAVLTTAL
+370 ILYAVLTTAF

-441 ATIALNQ
+441 ASIALNQ

-456 SIILILSIYGMT
+456 TIILILSIYGMT

-512 DTKNNKNDDDF
+512 DSKNNKNDDDF

-634 IQKDLEEKLKLNK
+634 IQKDLEEKLNLKK

-652 TGILVIFNNLLQ
+652 TGVLVIFNNLLQ

>member
-1 MRKSVHLLNMNFIN
+1 MNFIN

-26 LILVTLIL
+26 LILITLIL

-56 LENDPDLNYLRSVNE
+56 LENDPDLNYLRSINE

-92 SLKELKK
+92 SLKELRK

-189 NKNFL
+189 NKIFL
-194 DKQQNNKL
+194 DKQQNSKL

-207 KDFEA
+207 KEFESQ
-212 HNKIL
+212 NKIL

-229 LYNIEIRSHISK
+229 FYNIEIRSHISK

-252 IPMIADDLISFV
+252 IPMIADDLITFV

-430 ESKDSKLAEIF
+430 QSKDSKIAKIF
-441 ATIALNQ
+441 ASIAINQ
-448 KLLVLAFS
+448 RVLVLAFS
-456 SIILILSIYGMT
+456 TIILILSIYGMT

-499 TTPLEIILKFKDS
+499 TTPLEIILKFKDTDS
-512 DTKNNKNDDDF
+512 KNNKSDDDF

-543 NNIVN
+543 NKIVN

-590 SKLPEDIKRSIVTPY
+590 SKLPDDIKKSIVTPY

-634 IQKDLEEKLKLNK
+634 IQKDLEEKLNLNK

-729 ITVGIAIDNSIHYI
+729 ISVGIAIDNSIHYI

-780 GFSILIFSNFIPSI
+780 GFSILMFSNFIPSI

>member
-1 MRKSVHLLNMNFIN
+1 MNFIN

-26 LILVTLIL
+26 LILITLIL
-34 IFSFSVYNAKNFQLD
+34 LFSFSIYNAKNFQLD

-71 RYSSEEFFV
+71 RYLSEDFFV
-80 ITYSPKKKINEE
+80 ITYSPKKEINEE
-92 SLKELKK
+92 SLRELKK

-112 SISVL
+112 TISVL

-123 SSDLPLIEKIKNIQ
+123 SSDQPLIEKINNIQ

-158 YKKLIINEDATTF
+158 YKRLIINDDATTF

-176 IKDNKEYLSALKT
+176 IKDNKKYLSALKT
-189 NKNFL
+189 NKDFL

-207 KDFEA
+207 KEFEN
-212 HNKIL
+212 HKEIL

-229 LYNIEIRSHISK
+229 IYNIEIRSQISK

-276 IFIII
+276 IFILI

-288 DIRWVVFPLLS
+288 DVRWVIFPLLS

-337 IHYVERYKQLQAEFP
+337 IHYVERYKQLQTEFP
-352 KKKENYLAYLT
+352 KKKENYLTYLT

-370 ILYAVLTTAL
+370 ILYAVLTTVL

-425 ATPIH
+425 ATPMH
-430 ESKDSKLAEIF
+430 ESKDSKLAKIF
-441 ATIALNQ
+441 ASIALNHRF
-448 KLLVLAFS
+448 LVLAFS
-456 SIILILSIYGMT
+456 TIILILSIYGMT

-499 TTPLEIILKFKDS
+499 TTPLEIILKFKDL
-512 DTKNNKNDDDF
+512 DNKNTKNDDDF

-548 VHQYL
+548 VHKYL
-553 ETLPEIGKVLSFYS
+553 ESLPEIGKVLSFYS

-590 SKLPEDIKRSIVTPY
+590 SKLPEDIKKSIVTPY

-634 IQKDLEEKLKLNK
+634 IQKDLEEKLKLKK

-652 TGILVIFNNLLQ
+652 TGVLVIFNNLLQ

-675 ITFAGIFILLLILFK
+675 ITFGGIFILLLILFK

-715 FNIPLDMMT
+715 FNVPLDMMT

-753 KNYKKTIEICHK
+753 KNYKKTIEICHR

-780 GFSILIFSNFIPSI
+780 GFSILILSNFIPSI

>member
-1 MRKSVHLLNMNFIN
+1 MNFIN

-26 LILVTLIL
+26 LILITLIL

-92 SLKELKK
+92 SLKELRK

-189 NKNFL
+189 NKIFL
-194 DKQQNNKL
+194 DKQQNSKL

-207 KDFEA
+207 KEFESQ
-212 HNKIL
+212 NKIL

-229 LYNIEIRSHISK
+229 FYNIEIRSHISK

-252 IPMIADDLISFV
+252 IPMIADDLITFV

-288 DIRWVVFPLLS
+288 DIRWVIFPLLS
-299 CFLSIAI
+299 CLLSIAI

-430 ESKDSKLAEIF
+430 QSKDSKIAEIF
-441 ATIALNQ
+441 ASIAINQ
-448 KLLVLAFS
+448 RVLVLAFS
-456 SIILILSIYGMT
+456 TIILILSIYGMT

-499 TTPLEIILKFKDS
+499 TTPLEIILKFKDTDS
-512 DTKNNKNDDDF
+512 KNNKSDDDF

-543 NNIVN
+543 NKIVN

-590 SKLPEDIKRSIVTPY
+590 SKLPDDIKKSIVTPY

-634 IQKDLEEKLKLNK
+634 IQKDLEEKLNLNK

-729 ITVGIAIDNSIHYI
+729 ISVGIAIDNSIHYI

>member
-1 MRKSVHLLNMNFIN
+1 MNFIN

-26 LILVTLIL
+26 LILVALII

-71 RYSSEEFFV
+71 RYSSEDFFV

-92 SLKELKK
+92 SLNELKK
-99 FVDEINNIKWVSK
+99 FVNEINNIKWVSK

-158 YKKLIINEDATTF
+158 YKKLIINEEATTF

-212 HNKIL
+212 QNKIL

-229 LYNIEIRSHISK
+229 FYNIEIRSHISK

-252 IPMIADDLISFV
+252 IPMIADDLISFI

-288 DIRWVVFPLLS
+288 DIRWVIFPLLS
-299 CFLSIAI
+299 CLLSIAI

-323 NFISL
+323 NFISI

-352 KKKENYLAYLT
+352 KKKENYLTYLT

-380 AFLSFIFCDIKPVID
+380 AFLSLIFCDIKPVID

-430 ESKDSKLAEIF
+430 ESKESKLAQIF
-441 ATIALNQ
+441 CSIGLNQ
-448 KLLVLAFS
+448 RFLVLAFS
-456 SIILILSIYGMT
+456 SIILILSIYGLT

-512 DTKNNKNDDDF
+512 DSKSNKNDDDF

-590 SKLPEDIKRSIVTPY
+590 SKLPEDIKKSIVTPY

-743 YRFREEFKIN
+743 YRFREEYKKN

>member
-1 MRKSVHLLNMNFIN
+1 MNFIN

-26 LILVTLIL
+26 LILITLIL
-34 IFSFSVYNAKNFQLD
+34 ILSFSVYNAKNFQLD

-229 LYNIEIRSHISK
+229 FYNIEIRSHISK

-299 CFLSIAI
+299 CLLSIAI

-430 ESKDSKLAEIF
+430 ESKDSKLAQIF
-441 ATIALNQ
+441 GSIALNQ
-448 KLLVLAFS
+448 RLLVLTLS
-456 SIILILSIYGMT
+456 TIILILSIYGMT

-512 DTKNNKNDDDF
+512 DSKSNKNDDDF

-590 SKLPEDIKRSIVTPY
+590 SKLPDDIKKSIVTPY

-743 YRFREEFKIN
+743 YRFREEYKLN

>member
-1 MRKSVHLLNMNFIN
+1 MNFIN

-26 LILVTLIL
+26 LILITLIL

-56 LENDPDLNYLRSVNE
+56 LENDPDLNYLRSINE

-92 SLKELKK
+92 SLKELRK

-189 NKNFL
+189 NKIFL

-207 KDFEA
+207 KEFESQ
-212 HNKIL
+212 NKIL

-229 LYNIEIRSHISK
+229 FYNIEIRSHISK

-252 IPMIADDLISFV
+252 IPMIADDLITFV

-430 ESKDSKLAEIF
+430 QSKDSKIAEIF
-441 ATIALNQ
+441 ASIAINQ
-448 KLLVLAFS
+448 RGLVLAFS
-456 SIILILSIYGMT
+456 TIILILSIYGMT

-499 TTPLEIILKFKDS
+499 TTPLEIILKFKDTDS
-512 DTKNNKNDDDF
+512 KNNKSDDDF

-543 NNIVN
+543 NKIVN

-590 SKLPEDIKRSIVTPY
+590 SKLPDDIKKSIVTPY

-634 IQKDLEEKLKLNK
+634 IQKDLEEKLNLNK

-729 ITVGIAIDNSIHYI
+729 ISVGIAIDNSIHYI

-780 GFSILIFSNFIPSI
+780 GFSILMFSNFIPSI